1 MKTLVHI
8 FAFGIA
14 CAFAYQSYDSLRSA
28 FMGTQPNAS
37 APNKDPQAIKTRSAG
52 VLWGIMS
59 IALSLSAFWY
69 SIFR

>member
-1 MKTLVHI
+1 MKALVHI

-28 FMGTQPNAS
+28 YLGAQPKAS
-37 APNKDPQAIKTRSAG
+37 APNKDPKATKTRTAG
-52 VLWGIMS
+52 VVWGIMS
-59 IALSLSAFWY
+59 MALSLAAFWW